1 MKEFVKDVSS
11 WIHEFVSVHNKTLGH
26 TPCPFAKQALIDDKI
41 MWHTAQSID
50 DLEKLT
56 IWLSN
61 RDLWGNKEVLI
72 IGMEEHTIRPKDL
85 YREIEKINRVI
96 LMPNGLVALEDH
108 PTSVEIVNGAKMNQG
123 KWILVLIQ
131 SIDKLNRASEILKKQ
146 GYYDNW
152 SQENLAEVVNWR
164 TETTF

>member
-1 MKEFVKDVSS
+1 MLPLKKRLLT
-11 WIHEFVSVHNKTLGH
+11 N
-26 TPCPFAKQALIDDKI
+26 PFFIFTNHHAAV
-41 MWHTAQSID
+41 TFRVAAV
-50 DLEKLT
+50 
-56 IWLSN
+56 WLN
-61 RDLWGNKEVLI
+61 GLLRGRCC
-72 IGMEEHTIRPKDL
+72 G
-85 YREIEKINRVI
+85 EIEKINRVI